1 MAPVTN
7 MRYVWNDAWRPLPVH
22 KKSCPAAKRGKL
34 AKILVMSFPLKNLL
48 FYLFLPEYE
57 ILIEK
62 VREAIS
68 AGTLQSNNRRLIGCL
83 ISFTRSAE
91 FNRSRLFHLLEKPK
105 SNHLTE

>member
-1 MAPVTN
+1 MKISIREGWMMHDGLLRQHRHQGMVD
-7 MRYVWNDAWRPLPVH
+7 DAWRPLPVH

-62 VREAIS
+62 VREAVPPSKSDKSIYWSS
-68 AGTLQSNNRRLIGCL
+68 ASN
-83 ISFTRSAE
+83 F
-91 FNRSRLFHLLEKPK
+91 
-105 SNHLTE
+105 

>member
-62 VREAIS
+62 VREAIPPS
-68 AGTLQSNNRRLIGCL
+68 KSDKSIYWSFASN
-83 ISFTRSAE
+83 F
-91 FNRSRLFHLLEKPK
+91 
-105 SNHLTE
+105 